1 MLTLG
6 IEKLGDMAVVECK
19 GRIVQS
25 DAALKLRKAVT
36 SQQNVRTVVL
46 DLSEVGAIEGGGM
59 GMLWFLQRWA
69 EDHDIQLKLYNPTN
83 SVRYRL
89 QHNNSMLR
97 FDIATFEEMMFLLT
111 HTDNQQKQAA

>member
-25 DAALKLRKAVT
+25 DAAFELRKAVT
-36 SQQNVRTVVL
+36 SQQNVRAVVL
-46 DLSEVGAIEGGGM
+46 DLTEVRAIEGGGL

-89 QHNNSMLR
+89 EHNNSMLR
-97 FDIATFEEMMFLLT
+97 FDIATFEEMMSLLA
-111 HTDNQQKQAA
+111 HADNPQTKAA